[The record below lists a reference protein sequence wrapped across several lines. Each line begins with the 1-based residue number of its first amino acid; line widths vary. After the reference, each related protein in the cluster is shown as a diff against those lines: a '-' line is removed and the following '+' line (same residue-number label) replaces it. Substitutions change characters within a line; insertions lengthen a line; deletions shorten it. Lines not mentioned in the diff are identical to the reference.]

1 MFKKSKAAN
10 RAFTLVELL
19 IVIIIIGIL
28 AGALMLYSG
37 SATDKAQ
44 AVKIVSNLKNIK
56 SAMLLYAAASGKP
69 CPALAVGEIIDG
81 GVPGSLDK
89 YLGAQLPDGYFVTNN
104 GTDTYIACNLG
115 NCKPPLNDS
124 GVWKKITEM
133 KDSGIAADTEGEPRI
148 YLAGEQKERR

>member
-28 AGALMLYSG
+28 AGAMMLYSG

-56 SAMLLYAAASGKP
+56 SAMLLYAADSGKP
-69 CPALAVGEIIDG
+69 WRGKTTK
-81 GVPGSLDK
+81 PGAPR
-89 YLGAQLPDGYFVTNN
+89 G
-104 GTDTYIACNLG
+104 
-115 NCKPPLNDS
+115 
-124 GVWKKITEM
+124 IT
-133 KDSGIAADTEGEPRI
+133 
-148 YLAGEQKERR
+148 